1 MKITITLT
9 IFFFIFLVAGMSCT
23 GKSSP
28 SGPEYNVTIDPAAF
42 VSGIDNP
49 LMPMVAGTIFIYEG
63 EAEGQ
68 PETNKVTIT
77 HQTKTILGVTCIVVA
92 DTVRVN
98 GALAEATLDW
108 YAQDTVGN
116 VWYFG
121 EDSKEIENGIVI
133 STEGSWEAGVDDAQP
148 GIVML
153 ANPDVGHTYR
163 QEYLEDEAEDMAEVL
178 SLNESVTVLYG
189 SFQSCLMTKE
199 WTPLEPGIVEHKY
212 YKTGVGTLSTVTVAG
227 GSDHSELVSVTI
239 E

>member
-1 MKITITLT
+1 MKITIIFTL
-9 IFFFIFLVAGMSCT
+9 FFLLILISGMDCT
-23 GKSSP
+23 GTSSP
-28 SGPEYNVTIDPAAF
+28 TSPSYHVTIDPAAF

-49 LMPMVAGTIFIYEG
+49 YLPMVAGTIFIYEG
-63 EAEGQ
+63 ETEGQ

-92 DTVRVN
+92 DTVLVN
-98 GALAEATLDW
+98 SALAEATLDW
-108 YAQDTVGN
+108 YAQDKDGN

-121 EDSKEIENGIVI
+121 ENSKEIENGIVI
-133 STEGSWEAGVDDAQP
+133 STEGSWEAGVDAAQP

-153 ANPDVGHTYR
+153 ANPDTGHSYR
-163 QEYLEDEAEDMAEVL
+163 QEYMEDEAEDMAEVL
-178 SLNESVTVLYG
+178 SLKESVSVPYG
-189 SFQSCLMTKE
+189 SFQDCLMTKE

-212 YKTGVGTLSTVTVAG
+212 YKAGVGTLSTITITG